1 MRKSSKVMSLILTGL
16 MATSCFSMAAVSA
29 AEVDSEATGVDTAA
43 QRIQK
48 GHQIVYFQF
57 PDTVWG
63 PLKGVKRNT
72 KKWTTNVFCNY
83 YAIYGNEN
91 EVKTRAWEAPSTSTY
106 MDTAGSKTVYFDI
119 TESGQ
124 GEMEDGAEYGILFST
139 KANAGQADLLQPNTD
154 GYQTCDLYFNKSLLQ
169 HTYKV
174 DEPAVVRENT
184 ANSQKIDYLAHSD
197 NGVGAPLRKVS
208 TLCAYIDGINP
219 GNTPASLEM
228 ANALQTYLTNP
239 VNEPSF
245 SWKKI
250 EPVLTRFGTTAQ
262 DVYDM
267 YVEKFGEL
275 HDSPDAVHYEH
286 VDGVD
291 DLKSDGTL
299 KDVYRYTSITTTTM
313 EGDVEQTKTVKYPDF
328 DLVRERLNLPNEPVV
343 TNIDS
348 VAANI
353 SGDVTAPEA
362 MPTVTGGDDTYSVA
376 AAWAPA
382 DETAAYETTYTLTV
396 TFTPADGYA
405 FTADT
410 TATLGNGLFDSVTL
424 TEAGTIEATKTYTT
438 DAQPPTPI
446 TDVNVQTEK
455 VFSPGEALPT
465 AEDFTCDGEGFTVS
479 NIAIT
484 PADETFAYEGVYTL
498 TFDVAAE
505 EGYVLN
511 EETSVGMTFP
521 PESTATFDTQTAL
534 NDGVISATITITM
547 PEEPVTV
554 LVAGSE
560 AEIFGT
566 SWDATNEDNLMT
578 KQADGT
584 YTKEYTVTKAYSAVQ
599 LKAVVNGTAWVG
611 DLTDNNVTFNLTDAG
626 TFTVIYHP
634 AVGDDPAY
642 VEVTGD
648 IVEVITTFEYDTVY
662 AVGNGE
668 GFWLNGAAWDPA
680 YAANE
685 MTKIADDVWEIEF
698 ADVPDGFERQIK
710 FAIDGAWTHNFGG
723 AFEDSGVETAAVYN
737 GDNITF
743 DTDDVCTV
751 KVQLD
756 LTEFDFTTKEG
767 AKFTLT
773 IEYDEAEE
781 VGIMGDVNGD
791 GQVTIE
797 DATLIQRRGIELEQF
812 TEDQDKLADVNGD
825 GRVSI
830 LDVTCVQKYLAEHT
844 EGIGNTGAM
853 LMSNGTIVSANN

>member
-1 MRKSSKVMSLILTGL
+1 MSLILTGL

-63 PLKGVKRNT
+63 PLSGVKRNS

-91 EVKTRAWEAPSTSTY
+91 EVKSRAWEAPSTSTY
-106 MDTAGSKTVYFDI
+106 MDAAGSNIVYFDI

-139 KANAGQADLLQPNTD
+139 KANAGSADLLQPNTD
-154 GYQTCDLYFNKSLLQ
+154 GFQTCDLYFNKSLLG

-208 TLCAYIDGINP
+208 SRCTYIDGINP
-219 GNTPASLEM
+219 GNAPASLEM

-239 VNEPSF
+239 ENEPSF
-245 SWKKI
+245 
-250 EPVLTRFGTTAQ
+250 
-262 DVYDM
+262 
-267 YVEKFGEL
+267 KFGAL
-275 HDSPDAVHYEH
+275 HDSPEAVHYEH

-291 DLKSDGTL
+291 DLKDDGTL

-328 DLVRERLNLPNEPVV
+328 DLVRERLNLSSEPEVQ
-343 TNIDS
+343 NIES

-353 SGDVTAPEA
+353 SGDVTATEA

-424 TEAGTIEATKTYTT
+424 TEAGTIEATKAYTT
-438 DAQPPTPI
+438 EPQPPTPI

-465 AEDFTCDGEGFTVS
+465 AEDFTCDGEGYTVS
-479 NIAIT
+479 NVAIT

-521 PESTATFDTQTAL
+521 TESTATFDTQTAF

-554 LVAGSE
+554 IVAGSE

-566 SWDATNEDNLMT
+566 GWDGTNEDNLMT

-584 YTKEYTVTKAYSAVQ
+584 YTKDYTVTKAYDAVQ
-599 LKAVVNGTAWVG
+599 LKAVVNGADWIG
-611 DLTDNNVTFNLTDAG
+611 DLTGNNVTFNLTDAG

-634 AVGDDPAY
+634 AVDEDPAY

-648 IVEVITTFEYDTVY
+648 IVEFITEFTYDTVF

-680 YAANE
+680 YASNE
-685 MTKIADDVWEIEF
+685 MTQVSENVWEIEF
-698 ADVPDGFERQIK
+698 EDVPDGFDRQIK

-723 AFEDSGVETAAVYN
+723 TFEDSGVETAAVYN

-751 KVQLD
+751 KAQLD

-767 AKFTLT
+767 AKFTIT
-773 IEYDEAEE
+773 IDYDEEGEE

-830 LDVTCVQKYLAEHT
+830 LDVTCVQKYLAEYT

-853 LMSNGTIVSANN
+853 LMSDGTIVPANS

>member
-48 GHQIVYFQF
+48 GHELALFQF
-57 PDTVWG
+57 PNTVWG
-63 PLKGVKRNT
+63 PNSSVSYNA
-72 KKWTTNVFCNY
+72 KKKTTNVFCSF
-83 YAIYGNEN
+83 YAIYGNEA
-91 EVKTRAWEAPSTSTY
+91 EVKTASWEAPSTSTY
-106 MDTAGSKTVYFDI
+106 KDAKTDSLYYYDI
-119 TESGQ
+119 TEAKGITV
-124 GEMEDGAEYGILFST
+124 EENAEYGILFST
-139 KANAGQADLLQPNTD
+139 KANKGSTDLLQPNTD
-154 GYQTCDLYFNKSLLQ
+154 GFQTCDLYFNKQ
-169 HTYKV
+169 CVNNVYTV

-228 ANALQTYLTNP
+228 ANALQTYLPNP

-250 EPVLTRFGTTAQ
+250 EPVLQRFGTTAQ

-328 DLVRERLNLPNEPVV
+328 DLVRERLNLSSEPEVQ
-343 TNIDS
+343 NIES

-353 SGDVTAPEA
+353 SGDVTATEA

-396 TFTPADGYA
+396 TFTPAEGYA

-424 TEAGTIEATKTYTT
+424 TEAGTIEATKAYTT
-438 DAQPPTPI
+438 EPQPPTPI
-446 TDVNVQTEK
+446 TDVNIRTEK

-465 AEDFTCDGEGFTVS
+465 AEDFTCDGEGYTVS
-479 NIAIT
+479 NIAIA
-484 PADETFAYEGVYTL
+484 PADDTFAYEGVYTL

-521 PESTATFDTQTAL
+521 TESTATFDTQTAL
-534 NDGVISATITITM
+534 NEGVISATITITM

-566 SWDATNEDNLMT
+566 
-578 KQADGT
+578 G
-584 YTKEYTVTKAYSAVQ
+584 
-599 LKAVVNGTAWVG
+599 
-611 DLTDNNVTFNLTDAG
+611 
-626 TFTVIYHP
+626 
-634 AVGDDPAY
+634 
-642 VEVTGD
+642 
-648 IVEVITTFEYDTVY
+648 
-662 AVGNGE
+662 
-668 GFWLNGAAWDPA
+668 
-680 YAANE
+680 
-685 MTKIADDVWEIEF
+685 
-698 ADVPDGFERQIK
+698 
-710 FAIDGAWTHNFGG
+710 
-723 AFEDSGVETAAVYN
+723 
-737 GDNITF
+737 
-743 DTDDVCTV
+743 
-751 KVQLD
+751 
-756 LTEFDFTTKEG
+756 
-767 AKFTLT
+767 
-773 IEYDEAEE
+773 
-781 VGIMGDVNGD
+781 
-791 GQVTIE
+791 
-797 DATLIQRRGIELEQF
+797 
-812 TEDQDKLADVNGD
+812 
-825 GRVSI
+825 
-830 LDVTCVQKYLAEHT
+830 
-844 EGIGNTGAM
+844 
-853 LMSNGTIVSANN
+853 